1 MKNTICFLVCSV
13 LLTSCASKKLPV
25 TDFLPLT
32 EPIAFN
38 GTYFNEN
45 GKLSNLFNLYGDI
58 TDFITIEYNLAN
70 SDTIQLSYYT
80 ENGLEHSYFKG
91 KMKEN
96 FFEIYF
102 RNKRIYI
109 PILYMVED
117 IDRLRIGTA
126 NNSDLLIHHWEEASG
141 MILIMAG
148 GSGNDEYS
156 YSDTKFDLS
165 QCNFLVPFFK
175 EDKWGFMDNTRKIE
189 ITPEYDFVR
198 LFNNGIARVKLNGKW
213 GLINEKGKAITE
225 IKYDEIHR
233 VEDDLLR
240 VLQNNKIGYIDN
252 SGKEI
257 IHPEYDR
264 LYLNKFNTIS
274 KTKKNNKYGY
284 ATIEGILFPPVFDK
298 AADYFYCDVC
308 FFQDIKN
315 EVPYAKVKYKE
326 ESYIVTKEGFMY
338 KYKCSWGKFTVFEE
352 SKIKASELY
361 DDE

>member
-1 MKNTICFLVCSV
+1 MKSTICFLVCSV
-13 LLTSCASKKLPV
+13 LLTACASKKLPV
-25 TDFLPLT
+25 NDFLPLT

-70 SDTIQLSYYT
+70 SDTIKLSYYT

-91 KMKEN
+91 KMKKN

-102 RNKRIYI
+102 SNTRIYI
-109 PILYMVED
+109 PFFTVVN
-117 IDRLRIGTA
+117 IDRLRIGIDK
-126 NNSDLLIHHWEEASG
+126 NSDLRLHHWEDGWG
-141 MILIMAG
+141 MIFIFAAG
-148 GSGNDEYS
+148 SSPDEYS
-156 YSDTKFDLS
+156 YSTAKFESS
-165 QCNFLVPFFK
+165 QCDFLIPFLK
-175 EDKWGFMDNTRKIE
+175 EDKWGFINNTQQIV
-189 ITPEYDFVR
+189 ITPKYDFVR
-198 LFNNGIARVKLNGKW
+198 LFNNGVARVKLNGKW
-213 GLINEKGKAITE
+213 GLINEKGKAVTE

-233 VEDDLLR
+233 GDDDFLR
-240 VLQNNKIGYIDN
+240 VSQNNKIGYIDN
-252 SGKEI
+252 SGKEVI
-257 IHPEYDR
+257 SPEYDR

-298 AADYFYCDVC
+298 AADYFYYDVC
-308 FFQDIKN
+308 FFQDTKN
-315 EVPYAKVKYKE
+315 EVPYAKVKYKG